1 MQVGVWQ
8 RWRLVNAAPS
18 RFLDLTITMIGD
30 DAPTGCQIALL
41 AKDGVFLLD
50 MPRMVTHATLVGAAR
65 CALPP
70 RAPRPPARW
79 RPGPAPCCR
88 ALRGCPGACWALAF
102 CRRLRPREPLG
113 VCAGHDRRRNEPGGC

>member
-70 RAPRPPARW
+70 RAPRPGALLPCPARL
-79 RPGPAPCCR
+79 PGSVLGARFLPPPAP
-88 ALRGCPGACWALAF
+88 PGTPGSVRWP
-102 CRRLRPREPLG
+102 RP
-113 VCAGHDRRRNEPGGC
+113 ATQ